1 MRAERTSPFDA
12 PRPVVAELLFD
23 PKTMVFLM
31 RPFVV
36 VAPIDPPAFPP
47 RWLPGRYRVSM
58 RLFGFIPLG
67 WQDIVVTDIVT
78 DAAMGRWGFRDAGQ
92 GGLANR
98 FDHQLLVEAL
108 GDRRSRYTDRLDVD
122 AGFITAPVWLFA
134 QALFAWRHHRWR
146 VLVAN
151 KMRPRSAGL

>member
-12 PRPVVAELLFD
+12 PGPVVAELLFD

-36 VAPIDPPAFPP
+36 VAPIDPPAFPA

-67 WQDIVVTDIVT
+67 WQT
-78 DAAMGRWGFRDAGQ
+78 
-92 GGLANR
+92 
-98 FDHQLLVEAL
+98 
-108 GDRRSRYTDRLDVD
+108 S
-122 AGFITAPVWLFA
+122 
-134 QALFAWRHHRWR
+134 
-146 VLVAN
+146 
-151 KMRPRSAGL
+151 